1 VVRVVVVVTVF
12 LLAVLVTH
20 QVLHLHKE
28 IMVVTVQ
35 VESFKVVVVVAVH
48 QQ

>member
-28 IMVVTVQ
+28 IMVVMVL
-35 VESFKVVVVVAVH
+35 VERLKVVAVVVVH
-48 QQ
+48 QP